1 VFTTKCQAASIAMDL
16 KQLVNSIQKIALKV
30 SFIFFGII
38 IIWNIGAVLLSD
50 KIGSGKLEAFG
61 GILLAFGVGFLI
73 LQFVRYSIR
82 NK

>member
-1 VFTTKCQAASIAMDL
+1 MDL
-16 KQLVNSIQKIALKV
+16 KELVNSIQKIVLKV
-30 SFIFFGII
+30 SFVFFWII
-38 IIWNIGAVLLSD
+38 IIWNIGVVLLSD
-50 KIGSGKLEAFG
+50 KIGSEKLEALG